1 MSIKDLMVVRIII
14 GIAAKIWA
22 ASGAALLTC
31 LMVYCFYGT
40 FTAMGLLAATIL
52 GTAILIYYIP
62 ITDVHRIQ

>member
-31 LMVYCFYGT
+31 FMVYCFYGT
-40 FTAMGLLAATIL
+40 FTALGLLAATIL
-52 GTAILIYYIP
+52 GENP
-62 ITDVHRIQ
+62 RIINHHAPEN

>member
-1 MSIKDLMVVRIII
+1 MVVRIII

-40 FTAMGLLAATIL
+40 FTALGLLAATIL
-52 GTAILIYYIP
+52 GTTIS
-62 ITDVHRIQ
+62 VH